1 MLPILPEI
9 LISKIMLMREPHPLA
24 KMISTNWSEYEQ
36 SVYAKCNDG
45 LYDDDYLMTVKG
57 YAIRNKWLL
66 LHGQPIEWEKVV
78 AHDVK
83 KVSITSLERLQSI
96 QMAVD
101 HKDWNEYYDCFT
113 LPELTYLGW

>member
-57 YAIRNKWLL
+57 YAFRNKLL
-66 LHGQPIEWEKVV
+66 PVGWEVV
-78 AHDVK
+78 PQDVR
-83 KVSITSLERLQSI
+83 KVSITSPERLQSI
-96 QMAVD
+96 QTAA
-101 HKDWNEYYDCFT
+101 HNKDWNEYYGCFT
-113 LPELTYLGW
+113 LRELTYLGW